1 MSAKPERRRRK
12 KLTREERR
20 ERSEYMRKYRAK
32 KADTTTGAP
41 VAAGND
47 GAPVVVPE
55 ATAAPEAHA
64 AQAKP
69 PEITIEKAEAMLKG
83 ALAGTAEALADTAQ
97 LLFLDG
103 ERPHLGRERA
113 KTLGELWAP
122 ILAPYITVE
131 SAKWLTIAL
140 AAGGTA
146 NIGYQWAHEYRA
158 AKPKPALQVV
168 RPPQEV
174 AEA

>member
-1 MSAKPERRRRK
+1 MNTNTKPERRRRK

-55 ATAAPEAHA
+55 ATAAPET
-64 AQAKP
+64 QAKP

-97 LLFLDG
+97 ILFLDG

-168 RPPQEV
+168 RPQEV